1 MSAYMI
7 LLLCDCSAS
16 PKKVQHALDFGC
28 CARVSSGLQR
38 RVSRAGLGRRAE
50 LKAEMSGWAL
60 VKDGSGCYTRAQKN
74 LHGPSERRIQY
85 TSCNQLDR
93 RRVEWMRV
101 HFGAGRHGGSCDNL
115 PDLATKTPR
124 RCTIQ
129 ERWFL
134 REGPDKM

>member
-93 RRVEWMRV
+93 RRVEGRP
-101 HFGAGRHGGSCDNL
+101 AGEDVAAAPGVDARTSW
-115 PDLATKTPR
+115 R
-124 RCTIQ
+124 RPAWGIS
-129 ERWFL
+129 
-134 REGPDKM
+134 